1 VPFICLRAL
10 YYTQYIVK
18 GQQKKQHIVK
28 TVNTLYSRFWESCK
42 DKNADFFANFGI
54 FLLVLITA
62 EAMNKKIF
70 IPMRKQL
77 KKKPRDVKIM
87 V

>member
-1 VPFICLRAL
+1 VPFICLHAL

-28 TVNTLYSRFWESCK
+28 TVNALYSRFWESCK

-62 EAMNKKIF
+62 EAMNKKKFYSDEETI
-70 IPMRKQL
+70 KE
-77 KKKPRDVKIM
+77 KTV
-87 V
+87 

>member
-28 TVNTLYSRFWESCK
+28 TVNALYSRFWESCK

-62 EAMNKKIF
+62 EAMNKKKFCSDEETI
-70 IPMRKQL
+70 KE
-77 KKKPRDVKIM
+77 KTA
-87 V
+87 